1 MIDLRNLTV
10 IYKGQGIETIA
21 LKNLDLK
28 INKGDFIALM
38 GPSGSGKSTLL
49 HVLGCLL
56 APTSG
61 EYFYS
66 ETPIHSLTMSAC
78 DEFRKKHI
86 SFIFQQFAL
95 IKYKFYQVHTLLFQ
109 FFHFQKL
116 LLKIY
121 KIVHLFCV
129 NNKLHLFQQIK
140 EIADEVMN
148 KFGIYDIRNKK
159 ATAISGGQQQ
169 RCAIARAFASGNELI
184 LADEPTGALDT
195 ENSNILMNE
204 IEKVH
209 ELGRTIIMATHDK
222 GIASFADKIIEIKD
236 GKIVN

>member
-10 IYKGQGIETIA
+10 IYKGQGIETTA
-21 LKNLDLK
+21 LKNLNLE
-28 INKGDFIALM
+28 IGKGDFIALM
-38 GPSGSGKSTLL
+38 GASGSGKSTLL

-61 EYFYS
+61 EYYYDGI
-66 ETPIHSLTMSAC
+66 PIHSLTTSAG

-95 IKYKFYQVHTLLFQ
+95 IKYYTVEENIAIPLHA
-109 FFHFQKL
+109 
-116 LLKIY
+116 
-121 KIVHLFCV
+121 
-129 NNKLHLFQQIK
+129 NNIKRKQIK
-140 EIADEVMN
+140 EITDEVMN

-159 ATAISGGQQQ
+159 AASISGGQQQ

-209 ELGRTIIMATHDK
+209 ELGRTIIMATHDN
-222 GIASFADKIIEIKD
+222 GIASFANKIINIKD
-236 GKIVN
+236 GKIIN

>member
-95 IKYKFYQVHTLLFQ
+95 IKYYTVEENIAIPLRA
-109 FFHFQKL
+109 
-116 LLKIY
+116 
-121 KIVHLFCV
+121 
-129 NNKLHLFQQIK
+129 NNIKRKQIK

>member
-1 MIDLRNLTV
+1 MIDLRKLTV

-95 IKYKFYQVHTLLFQ
+95 IKYYTVEENIAIPLRA
-109 FFHFQKL
+109 
-116 LLKIY
+116 
-121 KIVHLFCV
+121 
-129 NNKLHLFQQIK
+129 NNIKRKQIK